1 MAGAGASSAVTHGAR
16 RLFVRD
22 STAADIAAVERIYA
36 EHVLTG
42 LASFEIEPPSVD
54 ELLSRRAIIVGHSLP
69 HLVAEFDG
77 SIVGYSYAAP
87 YRSRPAYRF
96 TVEDS
101 VYVAAGSGGHGIGR
115 ALLSALI
122 DRCETGP
129 WRQMIAIIGDSGN
142 AASIA
147 LHSRLGF
154 RHVGAIRAAGFK
166 FGRWVD
172 SVLMQRPLGAGDQAL
187 PDAPTGSGPEG
198 NP

>member
-1 MAGAGASSAVTHGAR
+1 MTGTCASAFPHGAE

-22 STAADIAAVERIYA
+22 SVAADIAAVERIYA

-54 ELLSRRAIIVGHSLP
+54 ELLFRRATILGHGLP
-69 HLVAEFDG
+69 HLVAELDG
-77 SIVGYSYAAP
+77 RIVGYSYAAP

-101 VYVAAGSGGHGIGR
+101 VYVAAKFGGRGIGR

-129 WRQMIAIIGDSGN
+129 WRQMIAVIGDSGN
-142 AASIA
+142 AASIG
-147 LHSRLGF
+147 LHGRLGF
-154 RHVGAIRAAGFK
+154 RHAGTLRAAGFK

-172 SVLMQRPLGAGDQAL
+172 SVLMQRPLGAGDQTL
-187 PDAPTGSGPEG
+187 PDAATGSGREG
-198 NP
+198 NL

>member
-1 MAGAGASSAVTHGAR
+1 MTGAGASAVIAEQ
-16 RLFVRD
+16 LFIRD

-42 LASFEIEPPSVD
+42 LASFDIEPPSVD
-54 ELLSRRAIIVGHSLP
+54 ELLFRRATILGHGLP

-77 SIVGYSYAAP
+77 RIVGYSYAAP

-101 VYVAAGSGGHGIGR
+101 VYVAAGFGGHGIGR

-129 WRQMIAIIGDSGN
+129 WRQMIAVIGDSGN
-142 AASIA
+142 AASIG

-154 RHVGAIRAAGFK
+154 RHVGTLRAAGFK

-172 SVLMQRPLGAGDQAL
+172 SVLMQRPLGAGDQGL
-187 PDAPTGSGPEG
+187 PGASIASGGEG
-198 NP
+198 NL

>member
-1 MAGAGASSAVTHGAR
+1 MT
-16 RLFVRD
+16 
-22 STAADIAAVERIYA
+22 DIVAVERIYA

-54 ELLSRRAIIVGHSLP
+54 ELLLRRATILGHGLP
-69 HLVAEFDG
+69 HLVAELDG
-77 SIVGYSYAAP
+77 RIVGYSYAAP

-101 VYVAAGSGGHGIGR
+101 VYVAAGFGGRGIGR
-115 ALLSALI
+115 ALLAALI

-129 WRQMIAIIGDSGN
+129 WRQMIAVIGDSGN
-142 AASIA
+142 AASIG
-147 LHSRLGF
+147 LHGSLGF
-154 RHVGAIRAAGFK
+154 RHVGTLRAADFK

-187 PDAPTGSGPEG
+187 PDAAPGSNREG
-198 NP
+198 NL